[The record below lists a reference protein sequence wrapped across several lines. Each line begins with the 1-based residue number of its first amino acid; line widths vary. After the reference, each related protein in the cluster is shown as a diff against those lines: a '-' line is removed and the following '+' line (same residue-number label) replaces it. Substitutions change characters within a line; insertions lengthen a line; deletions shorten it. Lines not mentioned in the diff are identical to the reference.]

1 MREFFPLP
9 HVLKQIFSLVSQ
21 HYGLAFHLVEKPE
34 QVNYGLSFHLVEKP
48 EQVFID
54 KSMK

>member
-1 MREFFPLP
+1 VREFFPLP

-34 QVNYGLSFHLVEKP
+34 QVFRNSYSAY
-48 EQVFID
+48 
-54 KSMK
+54 